1 MGKSKGTANSNAIQ
15 LHGRRKEP
23 EELLWIAV
31 LSKAADD
38 ALFTTDYR
46 EALLA
51 INWFEGEGR
60 DFRYVCQLAN
70 RDHLYVLKKILKLV
84 NETFICFKKDFKTSS
99 RKKEKDKRMGRRNKT
114 ENRWWYGKKSC
125 HLVFAKERKRKC

>member
-1 MGKSKGTANSNAIQ
+1 MGKSRGTANSNAIQ
-15 LHGRRKEP
+15 LQGRRKEP

-60 DFRYVCQLAN
+60 DFRYVCHLAN
-70 RDHLYVLKKILKLV
+70 RDPNYVLRKILSSMGTMDAIEFLLSKLK
-84 NETFICFKKDFKTSS
+84 NTKNNADFFVS
-99 RKKEKDKRMGRRNKT
+99 MNKP
-114 ENRWWYGKKSC
+114 
-125 HLVFAKERKRKC
+125 AK

>member
-70 RDHLYVLKKILKLV
+70 RDHLYVLKKILK
-84 NETFICFKKDFKTSS
+84 TSK